1 MSVKSHTYMVQ
12 ERVGKVL
19 QVKWSVFMHPVLPG
33 GDAGAG
39 GPGPGLTLLLWVILL
54 LSCLAWL
61 VYIRS

>member
-1 MSVKSHTYMVQ
+1 MVQ

-39 GPGPGLTLLLWVILL
+39 GPGPGLTPLLWVILL
-54 LSCLAWL
+54 LSCLA
-61 VYIRS
+61 